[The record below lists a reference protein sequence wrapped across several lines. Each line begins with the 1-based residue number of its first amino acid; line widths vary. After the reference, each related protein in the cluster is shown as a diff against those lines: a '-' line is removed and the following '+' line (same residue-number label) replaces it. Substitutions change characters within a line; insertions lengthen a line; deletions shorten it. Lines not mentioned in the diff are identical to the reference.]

1 VSSWRRALAISAP
14 AVVLVCGTAWA
25 SASAHTASAARPF
38 CASSVRGDFDGDG
51 RRDVAL
57 VGSAQKTCRTRW
69 TVSVQLASGAA
80 TKRLL
85 DRDVLME
92 LESSRLCLVGCTAFA
107 AHDLNRD
114 GRDELEVAD
123 NTPATGD
130 AVLVYRLLHGSL
142 RPLKVRTRTGAYK
155 LMLLSYNGSVTGG
168 AWVVCRDRPQAE
180 RRVIQVGEDYTTP
193 SDHHVEISET
203 AYILRG
209 AVFRHLST
217 RTYRVR
223 SNRIGEPATVPGRR
237 C

>member
-1 VSSWRRALAISAP
+1 VSSWRRTLVISAL

-57 VGSAQKTCRTRW
+57 VGSAQKDCRAHW
-69 TVSVQLASGAA
+69 TVRVQLASGAA
-80 TKRLL
+80 TMRVL
-85 DRDVLME
+85 DRDVLQE
-92 LESSRLCLVGCTAFA
+92 LESSRLCLVGCTAFE

-114 GRDELEVAD
+114 GRDELEVGD
-123 NTPATGD
+123 KTPATGD
-130 AVLVYRLLHGSL
+130 AVVVYRLLHGSL
-142 RPLKVRTRTGAYK
+142 RPLEVRTRTGAYK

-168 AWVVCRDRPQAE
+168 AWVVCRDRPRPD
-180 RRVIQVGEDYTTP
+180 RRVIQVSESYATP
-193 SDHHVEISET
+193 SNHHVDISEA
-203 AYILRG
+203 AYFLRG
-209 AVFRHLST
+209 VVFRHLSA

-223 SNRIGEPATVPGRR
+223 SNRIGEPAAVPGRR